1 MDFARQISRSAAA
14 CAVAAL
20 ALSWAPATAQV
31 KPEADWQ
38 GKTIPIEIF
47 GQFPMVAGATL
58 SPDGSW
64 IASKIRAQGQQ
75 VLALLAVGQPG
86 IKPLIIARD
95 SEQSGD
101 KIGQRQIISY
111 RWLNNEVLLIGISS
125 RDNLGGDWFDNV
137 RYAAYNRTT
146 GKTLP
151 LGWDKAFA
159 GTSLLW
165 TSRDG
170 PPRILLER
178 INPQNG
184 TELLGRPEVVEIDAV
199 TGKEQVVM
207 RANPVV
213 ADWSADESGVVRMG
227 TFFSGDTGRLTV
239 LYRPD
244 AKSGMKTIFNEVMG
258 LNARPSVPDV
268 MLQDGTAY
276 TVSAKDGY
284 AALYEFDLTTMKV
297 GKKIFGVD
305 GYDIDGPRVARDGS
319 RIDGIDFT
327 TARGQQIFFSP
338 RMKEIQSVIEEPFGK
353 GNVQILSADAK
364 QTRIL
369 FQASVP
375 GQPPATYLFET
386 ASGAIGRLAWYND
399 TLKNAVLNPVS
410 TVRYTASDGKSIEA
424 VLTMP
429 RHRAGQKNLPL
440 IVMPHGGPW
449 ARDDADWDAY
459 GWAQALAEYG
469 YVVIQPNYRGSTGYG
484 TAWTKASEKAWGYRM
499 QDDLNDAVSWLA
511 GQGTIDPKRVCMMG
525 WSYGGYAASRAA
537 QRDGAKYRCAITG
550 AGVHD
555 LPAMVRYDKDY
566 LGTFRAKQALGSAG
580 DLVDV
585 SPGLH
590 PKDYSIPVLII
601 HGAKDIRVPVAQ
613 SRDLVARLKAAGK
626 VEGRDFVYL
635 EQPLNTHNLLREED
649 RVQLLQEV
657 KKFLEQHNPA

>member
-1 MDFARQISRSAAA
+1 MVSVNLRLF
-14 CAVAAL
+14 AAL
-20 ALSWAPATAQV
+20 AVTASSVAWTAPVAAQV
-31 KPEADWQ
+31 KQAADWE
-38 GKTIPIEIF
+38 GKTVPIEVF
-47 GQFPMVAGATL
+47 GQFPLVAGATL
-58 SPDGSW
+58 SPDGRW
-64 IASKIRAQGQQ
+64 IAAKIRAQGQQ
-75 VLALLAVGQPG
+75 VLAILAVGQPG
-86 IKPLIIARD
+86 VQPRIIARD
-95 SEQSGD
+95 SDLSGD
-101 KIGQRQIISY
+101 KIGQRQVISY

-125 RDNLGGDWFDNV
+125 RDNFGGDWFDNV
-137 RYAAYNRTT
+137 RFASYDRTSQ
-146 GKTLP
+146 KVLP

-165 TSRDG
+165 ASRDG

-178 INPQNG
+178 INPANG
-184 TELLGRPEVVEIDAV
+184 TELLGKPEVVEIDAV
-199 TGKEQVVM
+199 TGKEQMVM

-213 ADWSADESGVVRMG
+213 SDWSADEAGVVRMG
-227 TFFSGDTGRLTV
+227 TSFSGDTGRLTV

-244 AKSGMKTIFNEVMG
+244 AKSGLKTIFSEVMG

-268 MLQDGTAY
+268 MLKDGTAY

-284 AALYEFDLTTMKV
+284 EALYEFDLTTMKI
-297 GKKIFGVD
+297 GKKVFGVD
-305 GYDIDGPRVARDGS
+305 GYDIDGPLVARDGS
-319 RIDGIDFT
+319 SINGVQFT
-327 TARGQQIFFSP
+327 TGRGQQLYFSP
-338 RMKEIQSVIEEPFGK
+338 RMKEIQAVLEEPFGK
-353 GNVQILSADAK
+353 GNVRIVSNDAA

-386 ASGAIGRLAWYND
+386 ASGATGRLAWYSD
-399 TLKNAVLNPVS
+399 TLKNAMLNPVS
-410 TVRYTASDGKSIEA
+410 TVRYAASDGKPIEA
-424 VLTMP
+424 ILTMP

-440 IVMPHGGPW
+440 IVLPHGGPW

-537 QRDGAKYRCAITG
+537 QRDGAKYRCAISG

-555 LPAMVRYDKDY
+555 LPAMVRYDKNY

-580 DLVDV
+580 ELVDV

-590 PKDYSIPVLII
+590 PRDYSIPILIV
-601 HGAKDIRVPVAQ
+601 HGAKDIRVPVSQ
-613 SRDLVARLKAAGK
+613 SRDLVARLKGAGK

-657 KKFLEQHNPA
+657 KKFLDQHNPA

>member
-1 MDFARQISRSAAA
+1 MVSVNLRLF
-14 CAVAAL
+14 AAL
-20 ALSWAPATAQV
+20 AVTASSVAWTAPVAAQV
-31 KPEADWQ
+31 KPAADWE
-38 GKTIPIEIF
+38 GKTVPIEVF
-47 GQFPMVAGATL
+47 GQFPLVAGATL
-58 SPDGSW
+58 SPDGRW
-64 IASKIRAQGQQ
+64 IAAKIRAQGQQ
-75 VLALLAVGQPG
+75 VLAILAMGQPG
-86 IKPLIIARD
+86 VQPRIIARD
-95 SEQSGD
+95 SDLSGD
-101 KIGQRQIISY
+101 KIGQRQVISY

-125 RDNLGGDWFDNV
+125 RDNFGGDWFDNV
-137 RYAAYNRTT
+137 RFASYDRTSQ
-146 GKTLP
+146 KVLP

-165 TSRDG
+165 ASRDG

-178 INPQNG
+178 INPANG
-184 TELLGRPEVVEIDAV
+184 TELLGKPEVVEIDAV
-199 TGKEQVVM
+199 TGKEQMVM

-213 ADWSADESGVVRMG
+213 SDWSADEAGVVRMG
-227 TFFSGDTGRLTV
+227 TSFSGDTGRLTV

-244 AKSGMKTIFNEVMG
+244 AKSGLKTIFSEVMG

-268 MLQDGTAY
+268 MLKDGTAY

-284 AALYEFDLTTMKV
+284 EALYEFDLTTMKI
-297 GKKIFGVD
+297 GKKVFGVD
-305 GYDIDGPRVARDGS
+305 GYDIDGPLVARDGS
-319 RIDGIDFT
+319 SINGVQFT
-327 TARGQQIFFSP
+327 TGRGQQLYFSP
-338 RMKEIQSVIEEPFGK
+338 RMKEIQAVLEEPFGK
-353 GNVQILSADAK
+353 GNVRIVSNDAA

-386 ASGAIGRLAWYND
+386 ASGATGRLAWYSD
-399 TLKNAVLNPVS
+399 TLKNAMLNPVS
-410 TVRYTASDGKSIEA
+410 TVRYAASDGKPIEA
-424 VLTMP
+424 ILTMP

-440 IVMPHGGPW
+440 IVLPHGGPW

-537 QRDGAKYRCAITG
+537 QRDGAKYRCAISG

-555 LPAMVRYDKDY
+555 LPAMVRYDKNY

-580 DLVDV
+580 ELVDV

-590 PKDYSIPVLII
+590 PRDYSIPILIV
-601 HGAKDIRVPVAQ
+601 HGAKDIRVPVSQ
-613 SRDLVARLKAAGK
+613 SRDLVARLKGAGK

-657 KKFLEQHNPA
+657 KKFLDQHNPA

>member
-1 MDFARQISRSAAA
+1 MVCVKLRMF
-14 CAVAAL
+14 VAL
-20 ALSWAPATAQV
+20 AVTASSIAWTAPVTAQV
-31 KPEADWQ
+31 KPASDWE
-38 GKTIPIEIF
+38 GKTVPIEVF
-47 GQFPMVAGATL
+47 GQFPLVAGATL
-58 SPDGSW
+58 SPDGRW
-64 IASKIRAQGQQ
+64 IAAKIRAQGQQ
-75 VLALLAVGQPG
+75 VLAILAVGQPG
-86 IKPLIIARD
+86 VQPRIIARD
-95 SEQSGD
+95 SDLSGD

-137 RYAAYNRTT
+137 RFASYDRTSQ
-146 GKTLP
+146 KVLP

-165 TSRDG
+165 ASRDG

-178 INPQNG
+178 NNPANG
-184 TELLGRPEVVEIDAV
+184 TELLGKPEVVEIDAV
-199 TGKEQVVM
+199 TGKEQMVM

-213 ADWSADESGVVRMG
+213 SDWTADEGGVVRMG
-227 TFFSGDTGRLTV
+227 TSFSGDTGRLTV

-244 AKSGMKTIFNEVMG
+244 AKSGLKTIFSEVMG
-258 LNARPSVPDV
+258 LNARPSVPEV
-268 MLQDGTAY
+268 MLKDGTAY
-276 TVSAKDGY
+276 TVSAKGGY
-284 AALYEFDLTTMKV
+284 EALYEFDLTTMKI
-297 GKKIFGVD
+297 GKKVFGVE
-305 GYDIDGPRVARDGS
+305 GYDIDGPLVARDGS
-319 RIDGIDFT
+319 SINGVQFT
-327 TARGQQIFFSP
+327 TGRGQQLYFSP
-338 RMKEIQSVIEEPFGK
+338 RMKEIQAVLEEPFGK
-353 GNVQILSADAK
+353 GNVRIISSDAA
-364 QTRIL
+364 QTRLL

-386 ASGAIGRLAWYND
+386 ASGATGRLAWYSD
-399 TLKNAVLNPVS
+399 TLKNAMLNPVS

-424 VLTMP
+424 ILTMP

-440 IVMPHGGPW
+440 IVLPHGGPW

-499 QDDLNDAVSWLA
+499 QDDLNDAVAWLA

-537 QRDGAKYRCAITG
+537 QRDGAKYRCAISG

-590 PKDYSIPVLII
+590 PKDYSIPILIV
-601 HGAKDIRVPVAQ
+601 HGAKDIRVPVTQ
-613 SRDLVARLKAAGK
+613 SRDLVARLKSVGK

-657 KKFLEQHNPA
+657 KKFLDQHNPA